1 MIKYKNILKTANP
14 INNKSGNQ
22 AQIVTSG
29 MCNNK
34 DIAQEMEKVL
44 GIPAIRTMS
53 VLDAASQII
62 TQMLLDGKV
71 INLEGLGFLKAN
83 LSLKMA
89 GQSLKRM
96 QFQVSKQLREA
107 LDTATFEEVT
117 EG

>member
-83 LSLKMA
+83 LSFEDGKPVA
-89 GQSLKRM
+89 KKM

>member
-44 GIPAIRTMS
+44 GIPASRTMS
-53 VLDAASQII
+53 VLDEASQII

-83 LSLKMA
+83 LSFEDGRPVAK
-89 GQSLKRM
+89 KM
-96 QFQVSKQLREA
+96 QFQVSNQLREA